1 MNNKNLRVIFVDNCE
16 DCPYMSWTIKTY
28 PICNN
33 GYLGQVK
40 DGDDGIAVTGVRT
53 DCPLDKLDATNIN
66 LSSQQAKR
74 EQEVVAA
81 THKYMA
87 EQYVKLCIEANKIMK
102 SEFPQGKP

>member
-16 DCPYMSWTIKTY
+16 DCPYMDWTINIY

-33 GYLGQVK
+33 KDLGQGQG
-40 DGDDGIAVTGVRT
+40 GDDKIAEVGIRS